1 VRSFIRWAGSKR
13 LSLPYLRPYCR
24 PPRGKYIEP
33 FAGSAC
39 LFFELEPSSAI
50 LGDLNRELISAMRAI
65 RRDVYRV
72 LECLR
77 RLRTGKAAYYKIRRS
92 VTGELSDPEL
102 AARFLYINRHCFNG
116 LYRTNQRGEFPP
128 RYRSAL
134 ADAENTFRNGSPAQG
149 CLLVQQEIEQLSRR
163 IARKTQT
170 KNLWRP
176 LKPGERAPRFS
187 DKTAWARVTCFNRT
201 DGNSPEID
209 AARPLDRRHPQG
221 PRVRHG
227 RARPGL
233 HQHPVLAQIIPA
245 RFCNLSCAYCNEY
258 DKVSEPVPLDEMFR
272 RIDHLGRL
280 GTAMIGISGG
290 EPLTH
295 PQLDDIIR
303 RMRKTGAIAGM
314 ITNGY
319 LLNVERIE
327 RLNRAGLDHMQISH
341 RQPGARRSLEKEPQV
356 LDKRLQMLAEYAE
369 FHVNINSVVGGGIQA
384 IPTTR
389 WSSASA
395 PWSWASSPPSAS
407 STTARPTQAA
417 ESPKKRAFTTSP

>member
-187 DKTAWARVTCFNRT
+187 DKTAWARVMDILLEHIDLNLCPTPDRSLLNR
-201 DGNSPEID
+201 
-209 AARPLDRRHPQG
+209 
-221 PRVRHG
+221 
-227 RARPGL
+227 
-233 HQHPVLAQIIPA
+233 
-245 RFCNLSCAYCNEY
+245 
-258 DKVSEPVPLDEMFR
+258 
-272 RIDHLGRL
+272 
-280 GTAMIGISGG
+280 
-290 EPLTH
+290 
-295 PQLDDIIR
+295 
-303 RMRKTGAIAGM
+303 IAGM
-314 ITNGY
+314 TSQRNEGGHKPATLKALVKRDRELRTRFESAVDTLY
-319 LLNVERIE
+319 DL
-327 RLNRAGLDHMQISH
+327 ISQSRH
-341 RQPGARRSLEKEPQV
+341 LRV
-356 LDKRLQMLAEYAE
+356 
-369 FHVNINSVVGGGIQA
+369 
-384 IPTTR
+384 
-389 WSSASA
+389 
-395 PWSWASSPPSAS
+395 
-407 STTARPTQAA
+407 
-417 ESPKKRAFTTSP
+417 